1 MGAGHVK
8 VNVRNNDYAYIMTDS
23 AAEKQHTDI
32 GAQVNC
38 ETSTTRDM
46 WEVAAM
52 HMYHQKVQRV
62 DQKGGDRPAVE
73 TEW

>member
-8 VNVRNNDYAYIMTDS
+8 VNLRNNNYAYIMTDS

-32 GAQVNC
+32 GAEVNS
-38 ETSTTRDM
+38 ETGTKRDV

-62 DQKGGDRPAVE
+62 DQKGRDRPAVE
-73 TEW
+73 ME